1 MKRTYINRCK
11 LIFFMAMLAPALPLA
26 SGMVVYGQNA
36 PVHDT
41 DALQAAY
48 AAASGRFIEN
58 VGQLGDALFV
68 AQLGERDVL
77 FYRDSIVVLHYEKIL
92 RQEDMD
98 QTERECESI
107 MSTII
112 THPPGPSEPQ
122 YRRVSCSLHLF
133 SEPTSFNPVPGG
145 MRNEMVNYL
154 ISATT
159 SHHYKG
165 VATWDSLHYRDI
177 DELYTLSF
185 FFRDGRLRWE
195 VKYMKRVPDAV
206 ALFIDRLQNGIDSLI
221 GGPEIESRPAF
232 PSAVDDGNIIYSTY
246 LGGGKPEGITIV
258 IPMTQDEF
266 LLIGGTRSP
275 DFPIAGTPFDSTFRG
290 DTGSIYSTMV
300 FVTRMNIATKQI
312 IFSTYF
318 GGTDLDGLISAIYHD
333 GHIVLAGSTW
343 SNDLPVTANAWQPV
357 YRGNGDGYIAA
368 LNATG
373 SELVFCS
380 YIGGSGV
387 ENLKDMKIDAYGNI
401 VITGLTDSW
410 NYPTTP
416 GVVQSRYG
424 GGDDDIFV
432 TKFNHDA
439 SELVFS
445 TFVGGAGWDEG
456 RSLDL
461 THDGDILV
469 AGYTNSND
477 FPVTQDALYGSRFA
491 LDEGCVFILSPDGS
505 NLEYSTY
512 IAWDTHEDACAAS
525 LDENGVMT
533 VFGITTSANLP
544 VNESSFQKQKGEA
557 PAHHPTSEDYYVLK
571 YRLTNGEIL
580 SCTYLGGNE
589 RDRYPWAFISLPGGN
604 VLVGGS
610 GISMDYPTTAE
621 IDPASTEDYAI
632 QLSIL
637 NSELALLLFSI
648 RYGGSEYSFLE
659 HAQINNDHLILTGF
673 THSTDYPI
681 TSNAW
686 QTEFRGMTDAFFTI
700 IDLSSVLSASSPP
713 LVPATPAIEAY
724 PQPSGAVLRL
734 VQQLEP
740 AAHATVTM
748 HDCLGRMLKRIS
760 AEAGSDGMLRVLL
773 DVADL
778 RPGVYDCRITSGDRS
793 SRRMV
798 SIVR

>member
-1 MKRTYINRCK
+1 MKRTYLNRCI
-11 LIFFMAMLAPALPLA
+11 LIIFVAMLAPALPRV
-26 SGMVVYGQNA
+26 SGMAVYGQNA

-41 DALQAAY
+41 DALQSAY
-48 AAASGRFIEN
+48 ASAAGRFIEN
-58 VGQLGDALFV
+58 AGQLGDALFV

-77 FYRDSIVVLHYEKIL
+77 FYRDSIVVFHYDEIL
-92 RQEDMD
+92 RQEDID

-107 MSTII
+107 MSTKM
-112 THPPGPSEPQ
+112 THPPDAHETL
-122 YRRVSCSLHLF
+122 YRRVTCSLHLF
-133 SEPTSFNPVPGG
+133 PEPTSFNPIPSGIRDEV
-145 MRNEMVNYL
+145 VNYL
-154 ISATT
+154 ISPTIT
-159 SHHYKG
+159 HQCIG

-177 DELYTLSF
+177 DGWYTLSF
-185 FFRDGRLRWE
+185 LFREGRLCCD
-195 VKYMKRVPDAV
+195 VKLKELVPDAV
-206 ALFIDRLQNGIDSLI
+206 VAFVHRLQNDINLLI
-221 GGPEIESRPAF
+221 EGPEIQSTPATASIIK
-232 PSAVDDGNIIYSTY
+232 PGSIIYSTY

-290 DTGSIYSTMV
+290 DTSSIYSTMV

-387 ENLKDMKIDAYGNI
+387 ENLKDMKIDANGDI

-432 TKFNHDA
+432 TKFNDDA

-461 THDGDILV
+461 TPDGNILV

-491 LDEGCVFILSPDGS
+491 MDEGCVFILSPDGRS
-505 NLEYSTY
+505 LGYSTY

-557 PAHHPTSEDYYVLK
+557 PAHNSTSEDYYVLK
-571 YRLTNGEIL
+571 YRLTGGEIL
-580 SCTYLGGNE
+580 SCTYLGGNA

-610 GISMDYPTTAE
+610 GISKDYPTTAE
-621 IDPASTEDYAI
+621 IDSASTDDYAI

-637 NSELALLLFSI
+637 DSELASLLFSI

-700 IDLSSVLSASSPP
+700 IDISSVLSASSPP
-713 LVPATPAIEAY
+713 LVPSTPAIEAY
-724 PQPSGAVLRL
+724 PQPAGTTLRL
-734 VQQLEP
+734 VQRLEP

-748 HDCLGRMLKRIS
+748 HDCLGRMLKRMR
-760 AEAGSDGMLRVLL
+760 AEAGSDGMLRVLV

-778 RPGVYDCRITSGDRS
+778 RPGVYDCRITAGDRV

-798 SIVR
+798 SIVH